1 MFYRKIA
8 NHLKHKRQ
16 ETDFSK
22 ISKLVV
28 REHPVGDSIQPAPSR
43 KDRYSGP
50 IQLKVDTEIVK
61 HRQKQQAR
69 ETLEELEG
77 MVKL

>member
-8 NHLKHKRQ
+8 NHLKHKRH

-22 ISKLVV
+22 MSNLVV
-28 REHPVGDSIQPAPSR
+28 REHHVGDSVQPVPNR

-69 ETLEELEG
+69 DALEEEL
-77 MVKL
+77 